1 MNKVLFQHFLLPKK
15 IGPSGKPRVIRK
27 RINNSYMSSIVARL
41 KKVRKGGFVVV
52 RKNKVHSAYNV
63 GETRDVH

>member
-1 MNKVLFQHFLLPKK
+1 
-15 IGPSGKPRVIRK
+15 
-27 RINNSYMSSIVARL
+27 MSSIVARL